1 MSKFHFLAN
10 VFFYG
15 IVFSIRLEYSDG
27 TGGNLPDIST
37 HNEPLKE
44 DTMAFIGKKLPEF
57 KLDAYNPA
65 KEVFVTVTNED
76 LKGSYTVL
84 IFYPADFTFVCP
96 TELEDMQESYAELK
110 KLGAEVYSVSVDTH
124 FVHKAWHDNSAAI
137 SKIEY
142 TMIGDSNKELTRELD
157 LLDDSGKA
165 LRATLILDP
174 ENVIQTV
181 EINADGI
188 GRKANVNI
196 NKVKAAKYIAAHPG
210 EACPAK
216 WESEADATLIPGLD
230 LVGKI

>member
-65 KEVFVTVTNED
+65 KEEFVTVTNED

>member
-1 MSKFHFLAN
+1 MSKLPFLAN

-27 TGGNLPDIST
+27 TGGNLPEIST
-37 HNEPLKE
+37 HNEPSKE
-44 DTMAFIGKKLPEF
+44 DIMAFIGKKLPEF

-65 KEVFVTVTNED
+65 KEEFVTVTNED

-165 LRATLILDP
+165 LRATLVVDP

>member
-10 VFFYG
+10 IFFYG

-44 DTMAFIGKKLPEF
+44 DTTAFIGKKLPEF

-65 KEVFVTVTNED
+65 KEEFVTVTNED

>member
-1 MSKFHFLAN
+1 MSKLPFLAN
-10 VFFYG
+10 VFFCG
-15 IVFSIRLEYSDG
+15 IVFSVRLEYSDG
-27 TGGNLPDIST
+27 TGGNLPEIST
-37 HNEPLKE
+37 HNEPSKE
-44 DTMAFIGKKLPEF
+44 DIMAFIGKKLPEF

-65 KEVFVTVTNED
+65 KEEFVTVTNED

-124 FVHKAWHDNSAAI
+124 FVHKAWHDNSQAI

-165 LRATLILDP
+165 LRATLVVDP

>member
-1 MSKFHFLAN
+1 
-10 VFFYG
+10 
-15 IVFSIRLEYSDG
+15 
-27 TGGNLPDIST
+27 
-37 HNEPLKE
+37 
-44 DTMAFIGKKLPEF
+44 MALIGKTLPEF
-57 KLDAYNPA
+57 KLDAYDP
-65 KEVFVTVTNED
+65 KKDEFVEVTSED

-110 KLGAEVYSVSVDTH
+110 ELGAEVYSVSVDTH
-124 FVHKAWHDNSAAI
+124 FVHKAWHDNSEAI
-137 SKIEY
+137 DKIEY

-157 LLDDSGKA
+157 LLDESGKA
-165 LRATLILDP
+165 LRATLVIDP
-174 ENVIQTV
+174 DNVIQTE

-196 NKVKAAKYIAAHPG
+196 NKVKAAKYVAEHPG

-216 WESEADATLIPGLD
+216 WESAEDATLTPGLD

>member
-1 MSKFHFLAN
+1 
-10 VFFYG
+10 
-15 IVFSIRLEYSDG
+15 
-27 TGGNLPDIST
+27 
-37 HNEPLKE
+37 
-44 DTMAFIGKKLPEF
+44 MALIGKTLPQFE
-57 KLDAYNPA
+57 LNAYNPA
-65 KEVFVTVTNED
+65 KEEFIKVTDEN
-76 LKGSYTVL
+76 LKGSWTVL

-110 KLGAEVYSVSVDTH
+110 ELGAEVYSVSVDTH
-124 FVHKAWHDNSAAI
+124 FVHKAWHDNSEAI

-142 TMIGDSNKELTRELD
+142 TMIGDSNKDLTRALD

-165 LRATLILDP
+165 HRATLVLDP

-196 NKVKAAKYIAAHPG
+196 NKVKAGKYIAAHPG

-216 WESEADATLIPGLD
+216 WESEESATLTPGLD

>member
-1 MSKFHFLAN
+1 M
-10 VFFYG
+10 V
-15 IVFSIRLEYSDG
+15 RLEYSDG

-44 DTMAFIGKKLPEF
+44 DTMALIGKKLPEF
-57 KLDAYNPA
+57 KLDAYNPE
-65 KEVFVTVTNED
+65 KEEFVTVTNED

-110 KLGAEVYSVSVDTH
+110 QLGAEVYSVSVDTH

>member
-15 IVFSIRLEYSDG
+15 IVFLIRLEYSDG

-44 DTMAFIGKKLPEF
+44 DTMALIGKKLPEF

-65 KEVFVTVTNED
+65 KEEFVTVTNED

>member
-1 MSKFHFLAN
+1 
-10 VFFYG
+10 
-15 IVFSIRLEYSDG
+15 
-27 TGGNLPDIST
+27 
-37 HNEPLKE
+37 
-44 DTMAFIGKKLPEF
+44 MALIGKTLPQFE
-57 KLDAYNPA
+57 LEAYNPA
-65 KEVFVTVTNED
+65 KEEFIKVTDED
-76 LKGSYTVL
+76 LKGSWTVL

-110 KLGAEVYSVSVDTH
+110 ELGAEVYSVSVDTH
-124 FVHKAWHDNSAAI
+124 FVHKAWHDNSDAI

-142 TMIGDSNKELTRELD
+142 TMIGDSNKELTRALD

-165 LRATLILDP
+165 HRATLVLDP

-196 NKVKAAKYIAAHPG
+196 NKVKAGKYIAAHPG

-216 WESEADATLIPGLD
+216 WESEESATLTPGLD